1 MKKKEL
7 LQKIEEKYEKLG
19 VPLNTM
25 LEGLLWSTPTTYWDY
40 IQTDALLGLQTPRTT
55 EKDEMVFIMYHQVN
69 ELLFK
74 MILWEIDQVAMAENL
89 TAEKFAKTFSKS

>member
-1 MKKKEL
+1 MERDEL
-7 LQKIEEKYEKLG
+7 LQKIEEKYKKLG

-55 EKDEMVFIMYHQVN
+55 EKDEM
-69 ELLFK
+69 
-74 MILWEIDQVAMAENL
+74 ILSCII
-89 TAEKFAKTFSKS
+89 K